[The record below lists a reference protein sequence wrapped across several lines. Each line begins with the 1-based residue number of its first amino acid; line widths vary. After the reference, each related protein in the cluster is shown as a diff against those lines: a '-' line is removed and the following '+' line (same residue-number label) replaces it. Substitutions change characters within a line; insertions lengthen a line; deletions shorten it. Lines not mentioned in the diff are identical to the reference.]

1 VLLGEAGKRQH
12 LLTGLFQH
20 DTGLGEGAGELLH
33 TRWCWASTSASSGWV
48 KMERT
53 KVATMVWVDSG
64 TWVSRLRRK
73 CTRQRGQEVPARVAA
88 SAALSLKWS
97 SEIASCTPVSALC
110 GRSRRTL
117 RSRPGAKPTSK
128 RDPAGQQQ
136 EDDNDGDDAE
146 QDVEHSPSAALE
158 TSLHGL
164 PPSKP
169 TRVAPR
175 FPRRDSS
182 ETIPSP
188 GAGSC

>member
-1 VLLGEAGKRQH
+1 
-12 LLTGLFQH
+12 
-20 DTGLGEGAGELLH
+20 
-33 TRWCWASTSASSGWV
+33 
-48 KMERT
+48 MERT

-88 SAALSLKWS
+88 SVALSPKWS
-97 SEIASCTPVSALC
+97 SEIASCTPC
-110 GRSRRTL
+110 GRSRRML
-117 RSRPGAKPTSK
+117 RSRPGPKPTSK

-146 QDVEHSPSAALE
+146 QDVEHAPSAALE

-182 ETIPSP
+182 ETITSP
-188 GAGSC
+188 VAGSCEELPTGPEIQSSAWGTFRRWPPPRGPRR

>member
-1 VLLGEAGKRQH
+1 MLGEH
-12 LLTGLFQH
+12 LSLIRLGEDGAH
-20 DTGLGEGAGELLH
+20 HGGHYGLGGLGHL
-33 TRWCWASTSASSGWV
+33 GQQ
-48 KMERT
+48 
-53 KVATMVWVDSG
+53 VAP
-64 TWVSRLRRK
+64 
-73 CTRQRGQEVPARVAA
+73 EVPPAARPGGPCRVAA
-88 SAALSLKWS
+88 SAALSPKWS
-97 SEIASCTPVSALC
+97 SEIASCTPVSPLC

-117 RSRPGAKPTSK
+117 SSRPGAKPTSK

-169 TRVAPR
+169 TTVAPR